1 MTTEDPLSQETDA
14 DEWLGERVLSGE
26 FEEIPMGTDEVQVD
40 VPPEVE
46 KFVRKRYQDVLDRD
60 EHMNFV
66 DLLMDH
72 MNLQFTFILQEPAPE
87 HNDWIIVKDDDEQ

>member
-1 MTTEDPLSQETDA
+1 MKTDDPLSQETDA
-14 DEWLGERVLSGE
+14 DEWYGERVLSGD

-46 KFVRKRYQDVLDRD
+46 EFVRKRYQDVLDRG